1 MNSKNND
8 FYKRIIV
15 FLLGFAGLQ
24 IFAVALQL
32 LNFFYY
38 IFLTFDLNLFIN
50 KVNFSLNSSVI
61 INYSMYVIA
70 FLIMIIIIGNNNIQE
85 IIAKFKDNKNIKEGF
100 IFGVLI
106 LCSTMFYNIII
117 QNIIPNISENQN
129 EDSVRS
135 IITLNP
141 FLSTITVAIIGPV
154 VEELTYR
161 YGLFGTIK
169 KKSRK
174 LAYLITII
182 LFGLI
187 HFSFDNS
194 TTQEWIIELANLP
207 SYMIAAAILCY
218 AYDRNDSLATS
229 IIAHI
234 FNNAYSVL
242 MTLLIYSK

>member
-1 MNSKNND
+1 MDSKNND

-141 FLSTITVAIIGPV
+141 FST
-154 VEELTYR
+154 
-161 YGLFGTIK
+161 
-169 KKSRK
+169 
-174 LAYLITII
+174 
-182 LFGLI
+182 
-187 HFSFDNS
+187 
-194 TTQEWIIELANLP
+194 
-207 SYMIAAAILCY
+207 
-218 AYDRNDSLATS
+218 
-229 IIAHI
+229 
-234 FNNAYSVL
+234 
-242 MTLLIYSK
+242 YSKFNKK